1 MNYYTATIPPTLA
14 EKLKERGMPMMTNV
28 SISIVEDKPVVDDN
42 GEQWY
47 RPTYAEVF
55 DWLMEKGIMITIRA
69 VYYLNGELGGW
80 QPHYNHWGLKKCDS
94 WHEAANAAIEK
105 AITLI

>member
-1 MNYYTATIPPTLA
+1 MERNLIRNEMRYYTATIPPTLA
-14 EKLKERGMPMMTNV
+14 EKLKEKGCEHPYA
-28 SISIVEDKPVVDDN
+28 IP
-42 GEQWY
+42 EQWEY
-47 RPTYAEVF
+47 GFVF

-69 VYYLNGELGGW
+69 VYFLNGELSGW

-105 AITLI
+105 ALTLIKYDDSKRR